1 MFSFGSSENEK
12 LSMSYNHMVAPYK
25 LLSKTIGET
34 VDEAAEKY
42 GDKESLV
49 FSNDNIRMT
58 FVQLKEK
65 VSYVSCYRIL
75 FNGTTAFS
83 LNVFLLL
90 LILNHR
96 FFFSIHCRLKQI

>member
-1 MFSFGSSENEK
+1 
-12 LSMSYNHMVAPYK
+12 MVAPYK

-34 VDEAAEKY
+34 VDEAAEKF
-42 GDKESLV
+42 GDNESLV

-65 VSYVSCYRIL
+65 VSYVSCYTIL
-75 FNGTTAFS
+75 FNGTTVFS

-90 LILNHR
+90 LIFKPQILFFNPLQVKANLKVLGQLNWM
-96 FFFSIHCRLKQI
+96 IHTI